1 MFNLAGGS
9 TLTAH
14 IDGEYQAAHLSANLQ
29 ATYLALGFQ
38 QYVYEGARTI
48 GNLSANWAS
57 NGGRYMVSAYVR
69 NFTNREY
76 INYAANGTPN
86 TLNVTWTDPRI
97 YGALVNVRF

>member
-1 MFNLAGGS
+1 
-9 TLTAH
+9 
-14 IDGEYQAAHLSANLQ
+14 
-29 ATYLALGFQ
+29 
-38 QYVYEGARTI
+38 
-48 GNLSANWAS
+48 
-57 NGGRYMVSAYVR
+57 MVSAYVR